1 MGGLVYLPHIP
12 PKIRIII
19 ILNRD
24 FCRDIQ
30 IKLNLRIRKE
40 VYMYMRKTK
49 IICTLGPAADSDD
62 IVRKL
67 ILEGMNVAR
76 FNFSHGTHE
85 EHKQRM
91 DRVKRIREE
100 LHLPVALLLDTK
112 GPEIRTGSF
121 DGGKAILIE
130 GETVIIRSEDMLGSS
145 KEFSVTYKELPEDVK
160 PDTKILID
168 DGLIELIVFEVKDR
182 DIYCRIEN
190 GGQISDKKSINVP
203 GVELHLPALTKKD
216 EDDIIFGIE
225 NEIDFIAAS
234 FVRKPRDVQEIRHIL
249 EKHNAQAIN
258 IIAKIENGE
267 GVSNFEDI
275 LKVTDGIMVARGDL
289 GVEIP
294 AAEVPIVQKRFI
306 QQCHFAGKVCITATQ
321 MLDSMIRNPR
331 PTRAEVSDVAN
342 AIFDGTSAVMLSGE
356 TASGKYPVE
365 SLQMMVEIARQ
376 TEGSIDYWKVLQ
388 NTPYPMISSVA
399 NAISHA
405 TCTTAMDLNAKAII
419 TITHAGRTARLVSRF
434 RPACPIV
441 ATTVFPRVQRQLS
454 LCWGVSPIL
463 VDEIQT
469 TDQMFDVGSQAARK
483 CGFLS
488 DGDIIVMTGGTPVGM
503 SGTTNTI
510 KVQAIGH
517 SIVQGKG
524 QPGGEGVPAKV
535 SGTVMIIRDPEHLG
549 NISVATSD
557 DIILVAPYTNNSM
570 MPLIRKA
577 RALVVEDDDPVSHS
591 ATVAMALELPA
602 VLSCENATR
611 LLKNGS
617 MVMVDAEHGIVS

>member
-1 MGGLVYLPHIP
+1 
-12 PKIRIII
+12 
-19 ILNRD
+19 
-24 FCRDIQ
+24 
-30 IKLNLRIRKE
+30 
-40 VYMYMRKTK
+40 MYMRKTK

-62 IVRKL
+62 MVRKL
-67 ILEGMNVAR
+67 MQEGMNVAR
-76 FNFSHGTHE
+76 FNFSHGSHE

-100 LHLPVALLLDTK
+100 LHLPIALLLDTK

-121 DGGKAILIE
+121 EGGKTSLVE
-130 GETVIIRSEDMLGSS
+130 GDTVIIRGDDILGSN
-145 KEFSVTYKELPEDVK
+145 KEFSVTYKELPEDVVAG
-160 PDTKILID
+160 TKILID
-168 DGLIELIVFEVKDR
+168 DGLIELIVLEVKGR
-182 DIYCRIEN
+182 DIYCSVEN
-190 GGQISDKKSINVP
+190 GGPLSDKKSINVP
-203 GVELHLPALTKKD
+203 GVELRLPALTKKD
-216 EDDIIFGIE
+216 EDDIVFGIE

-234 FVRKPRDVQEIRHIL
+234 FVRKPRDIQEIRHIL
-249 EKHNAQAIN
+249 EKNNAQGIN

-267 GVSNFEDI
+267 GVSNFDDI
-275 LKVTDGIMVARGDL
+275 LRVTDGIMVARGDL

-306 QQCHFAGKVCITATQ
+306 EQCHFAGKVCITATQ

-365 SLQMMVEIARQ
+365 ALQMMVEIARQ
-376 TEGSIDYWKVLQ
+376 TEGSIDYWKQLQ
-388 NTPYPMISSVA
+388 NTHYPMLPSVA

-405 TCTTAMDLNAKAII
+405 TCTTAMDLDAKAII

-441 ATTVFPRVQRQLS
+441 ATTVFPRIQRQLS
-454 LCWGVSPIL
+454 LVWGVSPIL
-463 VDEIQT
+463 VDVIST
-469 TDQMFDVGSQAARK
+469 TDQMFDVGSSAARN

-510 KVQAIGH
+510 KVQTIGH

-524 QPGGEGVPAKV
+524 QPAGEGSPTVV
-535 SGTVMIIRDPEHLG
+535 SGTVMIVRDPEHLEQYS
-549 NISVATSD
+549 IATSE
-557 DIILVAPYTNNSM
+557 DIILVAPYTNNRM
-570 MPLIRKA
+570 MPLIRNAK
-577 RALVVEDDDPVSHS
+577 ALVVEDDDPTSH
-591 ATVAMALELPA
+591 AAAVAMALEVPA

-611 LLKNGS
+611 LLKDGS
-617 MVMVDAEHGIVS
+617 TVMVDAERGIVS